1 LEAGETLT
9 QDAKQAVVS
18 RLYDRLYDMAVSFE
32 LKPGER
38 INEVDLARRL
48 GASRTPLREALNR
61 LASEGFLRFETGR
74 GFFCRNFQPKEILE
88 LYQIREALE
97 SFAVRAACEN
107 ATEAQLAALDDF
119 LDRTGPGEQGRSS
132 AALVTL
138 DEEFHETLMSYTGNA
153 EMLKLLRNINA
164 RVRFVRW
171 VRMEARRGRTQQE
184 HRMIL
189 EAIRLR
195 DPEWAN
201 RLMAEHID
209 RRLDEIAA
217 AVREA
222 HARIFIDGGT
232 DGRELLQDGAR

>member
-1 LEAGETLT
+1 MT

-132 AALVTL
+132 AALVAL

-222 HARIFIDGGT
+222 HARIFIDGGA

>member
-1 LEAGETLT
+1 LT

-74 GFFCRNFQPKEILE
+74 GFFCRDFQPKEILE

-97 SFAVRAACEN
+97 SFAVRAACES
-107 ATEAQLAALDDF
+107 ATEAQLAALDEF
-119 LDRTGPGEQGRSS
+119 LDRTGPDEQGRSS
-132 AALVTL
+132 AALVAL
-138 DEEFHETLMSYTGNA
+138 DEDFHETLMSYTGNA

-171 VRMEARRGRTQQE
+171 VRMEARRNRTQHE

-222 HARIFIDGGT
+222 HARIFIDGDA
-232 DGRELLQDGAR
+232 DGRELLQGGAR